1 MNKRTF
7 SKVNYIII
15 AVSLL
20 VIIAGFALMGG
31 SSTDIEFNPDVFSTR
46 RITVA
51 PIVCMIGFLGMVV
64 GIMFKGSKN
73 EEK

>member
-15 AVSLL
+15 TISLV

-31 SSTDIEFNPDVFSTR
+31 SSTDVEFNPDVFSAR

-51 PIVCMIGFLGMVV
+51 PIVCMIGFVGMIV
-64 GIMFKGSKN
+64 GIMFKRGSKN
-73 EEK
+73 ED

>member
-15 AVSLL
+15 AISLV

-31 SSTDIEFNPDVFSTR
+31 SSTDVEFNPDVFSAR

-51 PIVCMIGFLGMVV
+51 PIVCMIGFVGMIV
-64 GIMFKGSKN
+64 GIMFKRGSKN
-73 EEK
+73 ED